1 MDTVHAGHR
10 DPLHVLL
17 LDPHV
22 GALDGDRDAAVQGAV
37 ARDDLREETPDKSED
52 FNGGKLNQASE
63 ESGRRKT
70 TMK

>member
-10 DPLHVLL
+10 DRLHVLL

-37 ARDDLREETPDKSED
+37 AWDDLREETPD
-52 FNGGKLNQASE
+52 FNGRKLKQVSGKNLAE
-63 ESGRRKT
+63 EK
-70 TMK
+70 

>member
-1 MDTVHAGHR
+1 MDTVHAGHC

-52 FNGGKLNQASE
+52 RWIYGGNLAE
-63 ESGRRKT
+63 EK
-70 TMK
+70 